1 MNPPP
6 LPPYE
11 FELVFHGLILM
22 LFQGSDKRN
31 PTEIN
36 AHLLQTNTM
45 TGSHKHFPFL
55 NFSRADLAAGSDM
68 PFKLLAGPDGTQFGR
83 VSLAGLIT
91 IEREAGETPASA
103 PLTAIWRPDDGR
115 PTPTLPSSTN
125 LDEHK
130 WLEWV
135 PPLKEAN
142 SGVKHPLVVIGNQVA
157 AQVKMCNGELRAA
170 NITKDENGDL
180 VPWKFKKSPLGDPAV
195 IEQAI
200 ANAMILCIPNLTKTI
215 WIKDASGKKL
225 GLIPPGTGTKVTA
238 SLTHL
243 PEDEPAQSNRLEHF
257 EMYYDLVQW
266 DTARP
271 SDLNLPEHTK
281 SKLDTS
287 YGTICPGG
295 R

>member
-1 MNPPP
+1 MNPP
-6 LPPYE
+6 PPYE

-36 AHLLQTNTM
+36 AHLLKTDTM

-68 PFKLLAGPDGTQFGR
+68 PFKLVAGPDGTQFGR

-91 IEREAGETPASA
+91 IEREAGETSASE
-103 PLTAIWRPDDGR
+103 PLTAIWRPDA
-115 PTPTLPSSTN
+115 TPATTLPSATDLN
-125 LDEHK
+125 EHK

-142 SGVKHPLVVIGNQVA
+142 TGVKHPLVVIGNQVA
-157 AQVKMCNGELRAA
+157 AQVKMSNGELRAA
-170 NITKDENGDL
+170 NIAKDENGDL
-180 VPWKFKKSPLGDPAV
+180 VPWKFKKSPLGDPAI

-200 ANAMILCIPNLTKTI
+200 ANAMILSIRNLTKTI
-215 WIKDASGKKL
+215 WIKNASGKKL
-225 GLIPPGTGTKVTA
+225 GLIPPGAGTKVTA

-243 PEDEPAQSNRLEHF
+243 PEDEPAQSNRLGHF

-266 DTARP
+266 DTPRP
-271 SDLNLPEHTK
+271 ADLNLPEHSVTN
-281 SKLDTS
+281 LDTS